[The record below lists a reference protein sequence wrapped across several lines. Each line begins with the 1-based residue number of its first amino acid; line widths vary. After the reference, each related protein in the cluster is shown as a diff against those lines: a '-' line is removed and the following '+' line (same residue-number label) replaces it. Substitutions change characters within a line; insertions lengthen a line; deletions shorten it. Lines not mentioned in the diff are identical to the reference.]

1 MSQQTIGYY
10 IQEYRAFA
18 ALYQWKLTTVG
29 VNHSQRIVAVHAL
42 RIKLALGHACSHT
55 CQLAVTHGLAAGLA
69 AHSVR
74 VVIDIEDQR
83 QSALSSILPK
93 GTVLIHGRKGKSLP
107 DRSASHGA
115 VSQVRH
121 YHAFL
126 VVAFLEQGRACSDG
140 CGAAYQGVIRIN
152 SKGQEERVHGAAQ
165 SHVET
170 IFTGKQLSQS
180 SVYQEFDCQLFYI
193 SLCFAGCLD
202 GLERLASKEILH
214 DVEKLLVLQL
224 LDTGKTL
231 RQNLAVASVASEGEI
246 LLAKQISLAYGS
258 SLLSQ
263 GQMGRTGICSLYV
276 GVFRLR
282 LDLVQHIL
290 EFAADGHVA
299 EDAEQILFRK
309 VSFIQLL
316 LDGFLIRVDRDIL
329 KCNFSLGTHFV
340 RIDKY

>member
-1 MSQQTIGYY
+1 M
-10 IQEYRAFA
+10 
-18 ALYQWKLTTVG
+18 
-29 VNHSQRIVAVHAL
+29 
-42 RIKLALGHACSHT
+42 
-55 CQLAVTHGLAAGLA
+55 HGTA
-69 AHSVR
+69 
-74 VVIDIEDQR
+74 
-83 QSALSSILPK
+83 
-93 GTVLIHGRKGKSLP
+93 KSLM
-107 DRSASHGA
+107 
-115 VSQVRH
+115 
-121 YHAFL
+121 
-126 VVAFLEQGRACSDG
+126 
-140 CGAAYQGVIRIN
+140 
-152 SKGQEERVHGAAQ
+152 K
-165 SHVET
+165 T
-170 IFTGKQLSQS
+170 IFTGKQLCQS
-180 SVYQEFDCQLFYI
+180 AVYQELNCQLLYI
-193 SLCFAGCLD
+193 SLGLADRLD
-202 GLERLASKEILH
+202 SLQRLAVKEVLH
-214 DVEKLLVLQL
+214 NVEKLLVLQL
-224 LDTGKTL
+224 LDTGQTL
-231 RQNLAVASVASEGEI
+231 CQNLAVASVASEGEI